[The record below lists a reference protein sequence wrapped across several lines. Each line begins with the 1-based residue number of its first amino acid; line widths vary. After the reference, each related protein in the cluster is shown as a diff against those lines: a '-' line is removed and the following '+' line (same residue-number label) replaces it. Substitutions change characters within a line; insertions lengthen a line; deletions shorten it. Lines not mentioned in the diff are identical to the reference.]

1 MEAVSQGEGSA
12 MSLQAIIE
20 ERLQRRPLLLMTHV
34 IVGYPSIEVNWTM
47 LEIMAEHDVDVVE
60 LQLPFSEPMADG
72 PTFVAANEG
81 ALKNGMNVQKYFDFL
96 ERSTQAFGFPQLCMG
111 YYNPVFRMGH
121 TGFCERL
128 KAAGAKGFIVPDLP
142 VEEAGDLPAVA
153 DSAGLAPIQLMTP
166 TNTSER
172 LAKIAEL
179 ARGFVYAVARK
190 GVTGAKTDLA
200 GDDLDPFLRRCRAVT
215 DLPLALGFGL
225 SNGDDL
231 RQLHGKVEM
240 GIVGSA
246 LLKTWE
252 SGGEPAFRELIA
264 SLAAARGKR

>member
-1 MEAVSQGEGSA
+1 MN
-12 MSLQAIIE
+12 LQAYIQ
-20 ERLQRRPLLLMTHV
+20 ERLQKRKLLLMTHV

-47 LEIMAEHDVDVVE
+47 LEIMAEHDIDIVE

-81 ALKNGMNVQKYFDFL
+81 ALKNGMNVQRYFEFL
-96 ERSTQAFGFPQLCMG
+96 AKSTAAFSFPQLCMG

-121 TGFCERL
+121 EGFCERL
-128 KAAGAKGFIVPDLP
+128 KAAGVQGFIVPDLP
-142 VEEAGDLPAVA
+142 IEEAGDLPAVA
-153 DSAGLAPIQLMTP
+153 DAAGLSPIQLMTP
-166 TNTSER
+166 TNTAER
-172 LAKIAEL
+172 LGQIAEF
-179 ARGFVYAVARK
+179 ARGFVYTVARK

-200 GDDLDPFLRRCRAVT
+200 GDDLSPFIQRCREAT

-225 SNGDDL
+225 SNSEDL
-231 RQLHGKVEM
+231 RKLHGQVEM

-252 SGGEPAFRELIA
+252 RGGEPAFRELIA
-264 SLAAARGKR
+264 SLAAARD